1 VGDDLEISDVEI
13 LRFLP
18 IWLSEHWQLFG
29 VFEIEQITKFQNREI
44 RNFQFGSPRIGN
56 YSEWFEIEQISK
68 SLNLKIR
75 NFQFGSPRIGNY
87 SECLKLNK
95 SQNSKIA
102 KSEISSLALQ
112 LPYQSIA

>member
-1 VGDDLEISDVEI
+1 MALLLCIKVCIKWQISAGEVGDDLEISDVEI

-56 YSEWFEIEQISK
+56 YSE
-68 SLNLKIR
+68 
-75 NFQFGSPRIGNY
+75 
-87 SECLKLNK
+87 CLKLNK

-102 KSEISSLALQ
+102 KSEISSLALL